1 MIVSSVDGCG
11 CAGLPGTVVAQQC
24 PEDVD
29 Q

>member
-29 Q
+29 

>member
-24 PEDVD
+24 PEDV
-29 Q
+29 